1 MHSTRLHLRQHRL
14 IAVTLVPLL
23 SLAASTRAQAPP
35 ASSPPPAAAAAP
47 AAATLPALLANL
59 TMPLDVSRARIGT
72 RVEAT
77 VVNAWSGN
85 GCDLRKGALVEGH
98 VSQVKQRTKT
108 DKRSGFVL
116 VFDKAECDRHRG
128 TPFKTTIFAMIGPP
142 GSQAPNGESGM
153 GQTPPLTDVPNSI
166 GGGMRKIST
175 PDSVYGYS
183 VPDHL
188 LPAQWHAGQVVDVP
202 MSLSVGS
209 GAEGGSIIWTV
220 NKDARLEG
228 QTTLILMATH

>member
-1 MHSTRLHLRQHRL
+1 MHTTSTYRMKPLRIALAL
-14 IAVTLVPLL
+14 ISLL
-23 SLAASTRAQAPP
+23 SLSAIARAQAPAAPSP
-35 ASSPPPAAAAAP
+35 APAAP
-47 AAATLPALLANL
+47 APAATVPALLANL
-59 TMPLDVSRARIGT
+59 TMPLDVSRAKVGT

-202 MSLSVGS
+202 MNLSVGS
-209 GAEGGSIIWTV
+209 GADGGSIIWTV

-228 QTTLILMATH
+228 QTTLILMATR